1 MHPVN
6 RRVSPLA
13 LAFLFSVAAP
23 VRIVQAQQDSPPP
36 QSLTQMSLEDLM
48 RLQVEPVFGAS
59 KRLQPVTEAPASVTI
74 VTAEDIS
81 RHGWRTVADILRN
94 VRGFYVTYDRNYSYI
109 GVRGFALPGDYNTR
123 VLFLVDGHR
132 MNDNIYDQATP
143 GSEFNLDPS
152 TFARVEII
160 RGPASSLYGT
170 SAFFGVV
177 NITTKKGAAQN
188 GLTASVDGG
197 SLGTRALRGAF
208 GRKLTNGIDFYISG
222 AFAGVSGTDLYF
234 PEFDTPDT
242 NGGVVSG
249 LDDETAGS
257 VFGRLSFGNFT
268 ISGAFGGRDKGVPT
282 AAFDTVFGDERFR
295 TQDERAYV
303 DAQYE
308 RTIGETRVFLRTS
321 FDRYHYEGRY
331 PTEGWEET
339 PPVFMSDDYA
349 TGIWIG
355 GEARAT
361 RAINSRHTVT
371 AGTELRSNVRQHQGV
386 TFEDDIFPS
395 FLIARSSHV
404 GAVYVQDEF
413 KLTDRIIVNGGLRFD
428 AYPGFSKLAP
438 RIAVIFNSSQT
449 QAFKYL
455 YGNAFRAPNAY
466 ELYYSAYGER
476 DADLDPETIDTH
488 EIIWERYAGQ
498 SVRTSAS
505 LFFNRVNR
513 LISVVGTED
522 ESDLVFVN
530 RGRVRAAGLELE
542 GEVRMPSGISAL
554 ASYVHQ
560 RTEDLESGDGLT
572 NSPTHVA
579 KVLLSAALASRVITS
594 VDVQMMSSRRTLL
607 GDDVGAVA
615 LTNVTVT
622 VPVGHGLKVVG
633 MFRNLFD
640 QTYFD
645 PGSEEH
651 RQDALRQDGRTI
663 RVGLDWTF
671 GVK

>member
-13 LAFLFSVAAP
+13 LALVFSVAAP
-23 VRIVQAQQDSPPP
+23 VRPVQAQQDAPPP

-74 VTAEDIS
+74 VTAEDIA

-123 VLFLVDGHR
+123 VLILVDGHR

-143 GSEFNLDPS
+143 GAEFNIDPS

-197 SLGTRALRGAF
+197 SLGTRALRAAF
-208 GRKLTNGIDFYISG
+208 GRKLANGLDFYVSG
-222 AFAGVSGTDLYF
+222 AFAGASGSDLYF

-242 NGGVVSG
+242 NGGLVSG
-249 LDDETAGS
+249 LDDETAAS
-257 VFGRLSFGNFT
+257 AFGRLSFGHLT

-282 AAFDTVFGDERFR
+282 AAFDTVFGDARFR
-295 TQDERAYV
+295 TKDDRAYV

-308 RTIGETRVFLRTS
+308 RTVGETRVFLRS
-321 FDRYHYEGRY
+321 HVDRYHYEGRY

-339 PPVFMSDDYA
+339 PAVFMSDDYA

-361 RAINSRHTVT
+361 RAVAARHTVT
-371 AGTELRSNVRQHQGV
+371 AGAEVRSNVRQHQGV
-386 TFEDDIFPS
+386 SFEDDLFPS
-395 FLIARSSHV
+395 FLITRTSHV

-413 KLTDRIIVNGGLRFD
+413 KLADRIIVNGGLRFD
-428 AYPGFSKLAP
+428 AYRGFSKLAP
-438 RIAVIFNSSQT
+438 RIAVIFNSSQA

-466 ELYYSAYGER
+466 ELYYSAFGER
-476 DADLDPETIDTH
+476 DAELDPETIDTH
-488 EIIWERYAGQ
+488 EFIWERYAGR

-505 LFFNRVNR
+505 VFVNRVDR
-513 LISVVGTED
+513 LIGVIATED

-542 GEVRMPSGISAL
+542 GEVRMPAGISAL
-554 ASYVHQ
+554 ASYVLQ
-560 RTEDLESGDGLT
+560 QAEDLAAGERLT
-572 NSPTHVA
+572 NSPRHVA
-579 KVLLSAALASRVITS
+579 KAQLNAALPGRMIAA
-594 VDVQMMSSRRTLL
+594 VDVQMMSNRRTLL
-607 GDDVGAVA
+607 GDQVGAVA

-622 VPVGHGLKVVG
+622 VPVGRGLKVVG

-640 QTYFD
+640 RTYFD

-651 RQDALRQDGRTI
+651 RQDALRQDGRTV
-663 RVGLDWTF
+663 RVGLEWRV

>member
-1 MHPVN
+1 MYLVN

-13 LAFLFSVAAP
+13 LAFVFSVAAP
-23 VRIVQAQQDSPPP
+23 VRAVQAQQDSPPP

-74 VTAEDIS
+74 VTAEDIA
-81 RHGWRTVADILRN
+81 RHGWRTVADILRS

-188 GLTASVDGG
+188 GFTAAVDGG

-208 GRKLTNGIDFYISG
+208 GRRLTNGVDFYVSG

-234 PEFDTPDT
+234 AEFDTPDS
-242 NGGVVSG
+242 NNGVVSG
-249 LDDETAGS
+249 LDDETAAS
-257 VFGRLSFGNFT
+257 LFGRLSIGHFT
-268 ISGAFGGRDKGVPT
+268 ISGALGNRDKGVPT
-282 AAFDTVFGDERFR
+282 AAFDTAFGDDRFR
-295 TQDERAYV
+295 TQDNRGYL

-308 RTIGETRVFLRTS
+308 RTVGETRVFLRSS

-331 PTEGWEET
+331 PTEGWDNL
-339 PPVFMSDDYA
+339 PAVFMSDDYA
-349 TGIWIG
+349 TGVWVG

-361 RAINSRHTVT
+361 RGIGGRHTVT
-371 AGTELRSNVRQHQGV
+371 AGTELRSNIRQDQGI
-386 TFEDDIFPS
+386 TFEDEIFPS

-404 GAVYVQDEF
+404 GAIYIQDEV
-413 KLTDRIIVNGGLRFD
+413 KLADRVIVNGGLRFD
-428 AYPGFSKLAP
+428 AYRGFSKLAP
-438 RIAVIFNSSQT
+438 RIAVIFNSSQS

-476 DADLDPETIDTH
+476 DAELEPETIDTH
-488 EIIWERYAGQ
+488 EIIWERYAGK
-498 SVRTSAS
+498 SLRTSAS
-505 LFFNRVNR
+505 AFFNRVNR
-513 LISVVGTED
+513 LISVEAAEA

-530 RGRVRAAGLELE
+530 RGRVRAAGVEIE
-542 GEVRMPSGISAL
+542 GEVRMPSGVSAL
-554 ASYVHQ
+554 ANYVLQ
-560 RTEDLESGDGLT
+560 RAEDLETGDRLT

-579 KVLLSAALASRVITS
+579 KVQLSAAMPARMITS

-607 GDDVGAVA
+607 GDRVDAVA
-615 LTNVTVT
+615 LTNLTLT
-622 VPVGHGLKVVG
+622 LSVGHGVKVVG

-640 QTYFD
+640 QHYFD

-663 RVGLDWTF
+663 RVGLEWTV